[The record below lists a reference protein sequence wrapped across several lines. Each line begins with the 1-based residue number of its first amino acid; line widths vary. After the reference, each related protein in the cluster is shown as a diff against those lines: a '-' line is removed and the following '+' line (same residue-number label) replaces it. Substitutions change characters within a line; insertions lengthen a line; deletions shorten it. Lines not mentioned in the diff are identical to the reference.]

1 MIVHI
6 GNEISINSHD
16 VVAIF
21 DIENTSTG
29 GITRE
34 FLNHASDT
42 FQVINV
48 SYNMPKSFI
57 ICENSKG
64 VKILYITNVS
74 VNTLKNRFN
83 SSSAYGLAKC
93 V

>member
-1 MIVHI
+1 MLVHI
-6 GNEISINSHD
+6 GNEISIKSSD

-29 GITRE
+29 SITRE

-42 FQVINV
+42 CKIVNV

-57 ICENSKG
+57 ICQNSKG
-64 VKILYITNVS
+64 SRILYITNVS

-83 SSSAYGLAKC
+83 S

>member
-1 MIVHI
+1 
-6 GNEISINSHD
+6 
-16 VVAIF
+16 
-21 DIENTSTG
+21 
-29 GITRE
+29 
-34 FLNHASDT
+34 
-42 FQVINV
+42 
-48 SYNMPKSFI
+48 MPKSFI

-83 SSSAYGLAKC
+83 SSSAYGLTKS